1 MKIFTPEW
9 WDAVHA
15 ALKTATELDMEIGM
29 FNSPGWS
36 QSGGPWV
43 KPEQSMRYLAAT
55 DTMVKGPR
63 TLSYTIPEY
72 SDSMQLVRVIAY
84 PTQSDVFKKEWKL
97 QQKGYEP
104 VVLKCTLMN
113 HSLFA
118 VLLLQQTIMYGPKR
132 NCKLKSVMPIKRSGS
147 LR

>member
-1 MKIFTPEW
+1 MVGGCTCS
-9 WDAVHA
+9 
-15 ALKTATELDMEIGM
+15 TENCYRTGYGIGM

-55 DTMVKGPR
+55 DTMVKGSQ

-104 VVLKCTLMN
+104 VVFEMHLDEP
-113 HSLFA
+113 
-118 VLLLQQTIMYGPKR
+118 Q
-132 NCKLKSVMPIKRSGS
+132 PIRSFTFTTNNYVWTKAEIAS
-147 LR
+147 